1 MSISAIQNIF
11 RNTKA
16 QWDTDYMLPN
26 DTAPAAYAGK
36 DDEGN
41 NNNDI
46 VRLSLRN
53 NNMHMPRN
61 KEQQ

>member
-16 QWDTDYMLPN
+16 QWDTDYMHPN
-26 DTAPAAYAGK
+26 DTAAANAGK
-36 DDEGN
+36 DDERN
-41 NNNDI
+41 NNNDL

-53 NNMHMPRN
+53 NNMQMPRN
-61 KEQQ
+61 NEQQ

>member
-1 MSISAIQNIF
+1 MQ
-11 RNTKA
+11 
-16 QWDTDYMLPN
+16 QN
-26 DTAPAAYAGK
+26 DTAAAYAGK

-41 NNNDI
+41 NNNDL

-61 KEQQ
+61 NEQQ

>member
-16 QWDTDYMLPN
+16 QWDTDYMQPN
-26 DTAPAAYAGK
+26 DTAAANAGK
-36 DDEGN
+36 DDEGK
-41 NNNDI
+41 NNNDL

-61 KEQQ
+61 NEQQ